1 MKVTKKQFNSFKKSF
16 NTTCEKLGLTEYQ
29 ITFSQDI
36 LEGKF
41 ASIVVDHEPRMAVV
55 TLCTELHCKLD
66 KQDKQEFNPI
76 WLGKHEALH
85 LLLAKF
91 AFMAEYRSTLISD
104 LDKEEHHIIRRL
116 EKVL

>member
-1 MKVTKKQFNSFKKSF
+1 MKVTKKQFNQFKKSF
-16 NTTCEKLGLTEYQ
+16 TDTCDRLGLTEYQ
-29 ITFSQDI
+29 ITFNQDI

-41 ASIVVDHEPRMAVV
+41 ASIVVDHEPCMAVV
-55 TLCTELHCKLD
+55 TLCIGLHYKL
-66 KQDKQEFNPI
+66 DKQEFNPI